1 MMKATIAPKT
11 ILLFIVFSTA
21 ALVGVAGAAPPD
33 RPNIV
38 FILADDMG
46 YGEVSA
52 MNPDRCKVPTPA
64 IDQLVSQGMH
74 FTDAHSSSSVCTPT
88 RYSILTGRYNWR
100 TQLQRFVLY
109 GYSPPLIDPHRV
121 TVADFL
127 KDQGYN
133 TAAIGKWHL
142 GMDIPTTDGKAPGKG
157 HSPENI
163 DWTGTIEN
171 GPTARGFDYFYG
183 ISASLDMP
191 PFIYIENDRFVGQ
204 ATATKK
210 YQREGPAEP
219 DFEAV
224 DVLPMLKQKAVQYI
238 NRQTAERPYFAYI
251 ALNSPHT
258 PIVPSAQWNGKSAVG
273 RYGDFVMQT
282 DDVVGAIVDAV
293 DQSPG
298 AKNTIVIFTTDNGCS
313 KMAKIEQLKEKGHYV
328 SGPLRGS
335 KGDLWEGGHR
345 VPFVVRWPAKIEPS
359 TRSDQTIGQ
368 WDLMAT
374 CAEIL
379 ATELPAG
386 SAEDSVSFLP
396 ALHGQPIQ
404 STRAGII
411 HHAIDGHFAYR
422 QGDWKLLLAR
432 GSGGLTAPREKNV
445 SADAPEAQL
454 YDLASDLGET
464 NNLYLSEPDVANR
477 LLGLLE
483 SDVRRG
489 RSTEGTDEK
498 NDVMHVK
505 LWKSK
510 P

>member
-1 MMKATIAPKT
+1 MKHTT
-11 ILLFIVFSTA
+11 TA
-21 ALVGVAGAAPPD
+21 AVGLFFVAMIPIAIAVDTAPVSASP
-33 RPNIV
+33 PNIV

-64 IDQLVSQGMH
+64 IDRLAAQGMLM
-74 FTDAHSSSSVCTPT
+74 TDAHSSSSVCTPT

-100 TQLQRFVLY
+100 TKLQRFVLY
-109 GYSPPLIDPHRV
+109 GYSPPLIDSNRL
-121 TVADFL
+121 TVAGFL
-127 KDQGYN
+127 KEQGYN

-142 GMDIPTTDGKAPGKG
+142 GMDLPTTDGKAPGKG
-157 HSPENI
+157 HSPKNI
-163 DWTGTIEN
+163 DWKGTIKN
-171 GPTARGFDYFYG
+171 GPTSRGFDYFYG

-224 DVLPMLKQKAVQYI
+224 DVLPVLKQKAVNYI
-238 NRQTAERPYFAYI
+238 KRQTTGRPYFAYI

-258 PIVPSAQWNGKSAVG
+258 PILPSREWQGKSAVG

-282 DDVVGAIVDAV
+282 DDVVGAIVDAI
-293 DQSPG
+293 DQS
-298 AKNTIVIFTTDNGCS
+298 ASAENTIVIFTTDNGCS
-313 KMAKIEQLKEKGHYV
+313 KMAKIEQLKEAGHYV

-345 VPFVVRWPAKIEPS
+345 VPFILRWPAKVAAG
-359 TRSDQTIGQ
+359 TRSDETIGQ

-374 CAEIL
+374 CADL
-379 ATELPAG
+379 LQTELPPRT
-386 SAEDSVSFLP
+386 AEDSVSFLP
-396 ALHGQPIQ
+396 ALQGQPIQ
-404 STRAGII
+404 STRRGIV

-422 QGDWKLLLAR
+422 AGDWKLLLAR

-445 SADAPEAQL
+445 SADAPQVQL
-454 YDLASDLGET
+454 YNLATDIGET
-464 NNLYLSEPDVANR
+464 NNLYRSEPDIVNR

-489 RSTEGTDEK
+489 RSSEGVDAK
-498 NDVMHVK
+498 NDVESIQ

-510 P
+510 N